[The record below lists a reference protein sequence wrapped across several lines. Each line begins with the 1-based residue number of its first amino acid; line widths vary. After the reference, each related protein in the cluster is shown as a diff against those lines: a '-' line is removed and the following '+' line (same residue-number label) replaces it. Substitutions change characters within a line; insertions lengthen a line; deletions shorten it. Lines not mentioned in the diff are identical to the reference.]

1 MKEEGLV
8 LFHRRALSR
17 ILSGWK
23 EAKTKKKKNGLTVC
37 PQHCLESRESWF
49 LHVRFKKIKLEKT
62 SFQDSELERISP
74 SRRTCFS
81 CICLDLG
88 SQEHLSRP
96 SLIPETEKEKLGK
109 VFKTYF

>member
-23 EAKTKKKKNGLTVC
+23 EAKTKKKKNGLTVW
-37 PQHCLESRESWF
+37 PQYCLESRERWC
-49 LHVRFKKIKLEKT
+49 LHVRFKKIKLERT

-74 SRRTCFS
+74 SREPAFLAFALTWALRNT
-81 CICLDLG
+81 CLD
-88 SQEHLSRP
+88 HL
-96 SLIPETEKEKLGK
+96 
-109 VFKTYF
+109 